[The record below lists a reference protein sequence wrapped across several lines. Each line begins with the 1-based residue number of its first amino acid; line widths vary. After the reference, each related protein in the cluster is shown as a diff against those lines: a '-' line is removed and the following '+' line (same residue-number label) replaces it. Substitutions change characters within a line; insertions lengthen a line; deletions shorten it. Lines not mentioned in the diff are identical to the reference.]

1 MHVAHNIEQDIARWE
16 KLAEIV
22 AINWPKLQ
30 TQLIA
35 TFSATQSV
43 SIVPFS
49 GPHPGYTF
57 PRLY

>member
-22 AINWPKLQ
+22 KLYVQ

-43 SIVPFS
+43 SIVPFA

-57 PRLY
+57 PRLF

>member
-22 AINWPKLQ
+22 KLYVQ

>member
-22 AINWPKLQ
+22 KLYVQ

-49 GPHPGYTF
+49 GPRPGYTF